1 MCGFFMSYIKV
12 VGKNR
17 LQGELKVQGSKNSC
31 LPMLAAS
38 ILVNDKIVIH
48 NCPHI
53 TDVEDML
60 EVLKEMGCK
69 WDFDGDS
76 LMLWGGDIKEGS
88 LPLVCKKIRG
98 SMSFMGAMLSRYGRV
113 KIPWPGGCD
122 LGHRPIDFHVDG
134 LKSLGV
140 TFEFEK
146 EYIYAELKN
155 KISSGFYCFPKP
167 SLGAL
172 ENLILFAVSQEGE
185 FVFENCTREPEIVDL
200 CDFLNAMGACIEG
213 AGTNRV
219 VVFGGKPLSGC
230 EYTLPGDRIVAGTYM
245 AAVSVTNGNVLL
257 KGINGFRLGAEIDY
271 LRKIGCHVFT
281 DSKSNEI
288 IIIGGERKKS
298 YPCIFT
304 GPYPEFSTDLQPQML
319 AAACFYRGTTFVKD
333 EIYPLR
339 FGVTGE
345 LLKMGADI
353 IMDRGVAVVSGKE
366 ELMGATVT
374 ACDLRAGAAL
384 VVAALGACTESCIYG
399 TEHILRGY
407 EDIQRDL
414 KKLGANIEWAEEEE
428 RRT

>member
-1 MCGFFMSYIKV
+1 MSYLKV

-17 LQGELKVQGSKNSC
+17 LQGEIKVQGSKNSC
-31 LPMLAAS
+31 LPMLAAA
-38 ILVNDKIVIH
+38 ILANDKIVIN

-53 TDVEDML
+53 SDVEDML
-60 EVLKEMGCK
+60 EVLKVMGCK
-69 WDFDGDS
+69 WEFEDCRLTLLGTD
-76 LMLWGGDIKEGS
+76 LKETP
-88 LPLVCKKIRG
+88 LPMTCKKIRG
-98 SMSFMGAMLSRYGRV
+98 SMSFMGAMLSRFGKVRM
-113 KIPWPGGCD
+113 PWPGGCD

-134 LKSLGV
+134 LKTMGV
-140 TFEFEK
+140 GFEFGK
-146 EYIYAELKN
+146 EHIFAEVKN
-155 KISSGFYCFPKP
+155 ENASGSYCFPKP

-172 ENLILFAVSQEGE
+172 ENLILRAVSIKGQ
-185 FVFENCTREPEIVDL
+185 FVFENCTKEPEIVDF
-200 CDFLNAMGACIEG
+200 CDFLNAMGACIKG
-213 AGTNRV
+213 AGTDRV
-219 VVFGGKPLSGC
+219 VVTGGRQLTGC

-245 AAVSVTNGNVLL
+245 AMVSVTNGNVLL
-257 KGINGFRLGAEIDY
+257 KGINGQRLGTEIDY

-319 AAACFYRGTTFVKD
+319 AAACFYNGTTFVKD

-353 IMDRGVAVVSGKE
+353 IMDRGVAVVRGKE
-366 ELMGATVT
+366 ELTGTELT
-374 ACDLRAGAAL
+374 ASDLRAGAAL
-384 VVAALGACTESCIYG
+384 VVAALGAEGESNIYG

-414 KKLGANIEWAEEEE
+414 KKLGADIEWIEEEE
-428 RRT
+428 KRT

>member
-1 MCGFFMSYIKV
+1 MSYLKV

-38 ILVNDKIVIH
+38 ILAKDQVVIN

-53 TDVEDML
+53 SDVEDML
-60 EVLKEMGCK
+60 EVLKIMGCK
-69 WDFDGDS
+69 WAFEGDR
-76 LMLWGGDIKEGS
+76 LIVCGKDMEYGP
-88 LPLVCKKIRG
+88 LPMICKKIRG
-98 SMSFMGAMLSRYGRV
+98 SMSFVGAMLSRFGKVR
-113 KIPWPGGCD
+113 ISWPGGCD
-122 LGHRPIDFHVDG
+122 LGYRPIDYHIDG
-134 LKSLGV
+134 LKAMGVSLS
-140 TFEFEK
+140 FSE
-146 EYIYAELKN
+146 EYIEAKVEH
-155 KISSGFYCFPKP
+155 KINSGYYGFPKP

-172 ENLILFAVSQEGE
+172 ENLILMAVSLEGE
-185 FVFENCTREPEIVDL
+185 FVFENCTKEPEIVDL

-213 AGTNRV
+213 AGTNKV
-219 VVFGGKPLSGC
+219 VVVGGKTLSGC

-245 AAVSVTNGNVLL
+245 ASVSVANGNVLL
-257 KGINGFRLGAEIDY
+257 KGINPLRLGTEVDY

-281 DSKSNEI
+281 DSGSNEI
-288 IIIGGERKKS
+288 IIIGGGRKKS

-304 GPYPEFSTDLQPQML
+304 GTYPGFSTDLQPQML
-319 AAACFYRGTTFVKD
+319 AAACYYRGTTFIKD

-339 FGVTGE
+339 FNVTGE

-366 ELMGATVT
+366 QLVGAQLV
-374 ACDLRAGAAL
+374 ASDLRAGAAL
-384 VVAALGACTESCIYG
+384 VVAALGAEGESYIYG

-414 KKLGANIEWAEEEE
+414 KKLGADIEWIEEEE
-428 RRT
+428 RRIMQD